1 MYRLIML
8 LASLWLIAAA
18 ACATPPAEPRG
29 TTIRTQRDGAA
40 ARTLAAPANRRAS
53 ADARRLL
60 TALQVPR
67 DGCGVI
73 VGQNIGSGEIVQTAY
88 DQLIAGLQHTT
99 GRAPALV
106 GLDYYDFDD
115 DHHDYAAS
123 HPPLLEHWRAG
134 GLITI
139 SWSAIN
145 PWTGGDAWD
154 LRQANLVELLDPSS
168 AAHQVWMVQLA
179 AIADALGELRD
190 AGVIVLWRPLH
201 EMNGN
206 WFWWGSG
213 AHAGDPA
220 PYRALWR
227 HMFQYFSEDRGLDN
241 LLWVYSAAG
250 TEPSLPAA
258 DAFYP
263 GADVVDIVA
272 QSVYDGTLQRFE
284 YDRLEALGKPVAL
297 GEFGPGLPW
306 MGPQDGDYDYR
317 RLLDLIAASYPQTIY
332 WLSWH
337 DWVENGATVAI
348 SIAANRHADDL
359 MNAQCATTRDELDWR
374 ETPPESLSP
383 PERIHVPMQRN
394 GACMPT
400 SACVQFDRAAAVPER
415 YWVAACRRQSVRC
428 SSQRRH
434 PPPGSIAAILAMS

>member
-1 MYRLIML
+1 MHRLSML
-8 LASLWLIAAA
+8 LASLWLIIAA
-18 ACATPPAEPRG
+18 ACTTPPTEPRDTTVHTWRDGSVIQPLATP
-29 TTIRTQRDGAA
+29 
-40 ARTLAAPANRRAS
+40 ANHRAS
-53 ADARRLL
+53 VDARRVLA
-60 TALQVPR
+60 ALQVPR
-67 DGCGVI
+67 AGCGVI
-73 VGQNIGSGEIVQTAY
+73 VGQNIGSGEIVLTEY
-88 DQLIAGLQHTT
+88 DRLIAGLQRTT

-154 LRQANLVELLDPSS
+154 LRQANLGELLDPSS
-168 AAHQVWMVQLA
+168 SAHQAWMIQLDA
-179 AIADALGELRD
+179 VADALDELRD

-213 AHAGDPA
+213 THSGDPA

-227 HMFQYFSEDRGLDN
+227 HMFQYFSEHRSLDN

-250 TEPSLPAA
+250 AEPSLPAA
-258 DAFYP
+258 DAYYP

-272 QSVYDGTLQRFE
+272 QSVYDGTLQPFD
-284 YDRLEALGKPVAL
+284 YDRLIALGKPVAL

-317 RLLDLIAASYPQTIY
+317 HLLDLIATSYPQTIY

-348 SIAANRHADDL
+348 SIAANDHAEDL
-359 MNAQCATTRDELDWR
+359 MNARCATTRDELDWR
-374 ETPPESLSP
+374 EASPGSQTPPA
-383 PERIHVPMQRN
+383 RIHLPLQR
-394 GACMPT
+394 GDP
-400 SACVQFDRAAAVPER
+400 
-415 YWVAACRRQSVRC
+415 
-428 SSQRRH
+428 
-434 PPPGSIAAILAMS
+434 